1 MIHGVNHQIVKGMED
16 TLGFHVIKILQDRH
30 LELYSKH
37 ITVKKENIPDA
48 NGCFPLDSVLG
59 G

>member
-1 MIHGVNHQIVKGMED
+1 MED